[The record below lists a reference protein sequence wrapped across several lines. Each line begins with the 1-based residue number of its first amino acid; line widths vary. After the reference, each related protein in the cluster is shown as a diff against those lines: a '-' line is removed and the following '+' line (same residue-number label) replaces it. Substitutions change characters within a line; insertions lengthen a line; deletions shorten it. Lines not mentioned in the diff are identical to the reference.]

1 METAKQQ
8 WDPFQMPESTEDA
21 YNTLFVGRLVRFII
35 FVLQDQFYIKS
46 LETDEQKLKKEME
59 QFGPVKK
66 VVYYIY

>member
-1 METAKQQ
+1 VETAKQQ